1 MRSSRNILEPDLSC
15 GMWDTFYKP
24 DTVPFEREFFQRM
37 FDIGFRG
44 ILGLDNVHLM
54 INDEMKKWWKEFQE
68 QG

>member
-1 MRSSRNILEPDLSC
+1 
-15 GMWDTFYKP
+15 MWDTFHKP

-44 ILGLDNVHLM
+44 ILVLDNVHLM